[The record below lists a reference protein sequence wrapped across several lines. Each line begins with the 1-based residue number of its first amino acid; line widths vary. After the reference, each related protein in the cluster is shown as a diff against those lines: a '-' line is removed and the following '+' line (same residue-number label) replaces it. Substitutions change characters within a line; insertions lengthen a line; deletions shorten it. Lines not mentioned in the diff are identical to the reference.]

1 MVKFLAAV
9 RAKKKFELRKNT
21 IQPILPLSRTKIET
35 DDDKTKYI
43 TLDLK
48 VRAGAAAGTP
58 SYKKTIKILSSGSP
72 QEWIDVL
79 HDVRDIWRQ
88 NVVTRPEDRAGVIAA
103 ILRGNT
109 LANFETALEDARRD
123 PDAMVDDDS
132 ADLLPLEVA
141 HIQNSLL
148 EVAKMVFPHR
158 ALETQK
164 LWMSKHMRKPFS
176 MSVRETAVQISR
188 LNNSLPL
195 FPNGSTAAKFNTAEL
210 LTMMEYALPDSWR
223 TAFDKKGYTP
233 SLFDLDRLIVE
244 AEILERH
251 EPKRSDEGPKRQRD
265 DDDKT

>member
-9 RAKKKFELRKNT
+9 RAKKKFELRKLT
-21 IQPILPLSRTKIET
+21 VQPVLPLSRVKLET

-48 VRAGAAAGTP
+48 VWAGAAAGTP
-58 SYKKTIKILSSGSP
+58 SYKKTIKIFSSGSL

-103 ILRGNT
+103 ILRGDT
-109 LANFETALEDARRD
+109 LANFKTALEDARRD
-123 PDAMVDDDS
+123 PDAMADDDD
-132 ADLLPLEVA
+132 ANLLPLEVA
-141 HIQNSLL
+141 HIQNALL

-164 LWMSKHMRKPFS
+164 LWMSKHMRKPFH

-195 FPNGSTAAKFNTAEL
+195 FPNGSTSLKLNTAEL
-210 LTMMEYALPDSWR
+210 LTMMEYALLHYAVWCSCV
-223 TAFDKKGYTP
+223 F
-233 SLFDLDRLIVE
+233 RL
-244 AEILERH
+244 
-251 EPKRSDEGPKRQRD
+251 
-265 DDDKT
+265 